1 MHITSIL
8 SMRRV
13 CYGLLT
19 IIIGGIILACS
30 GPGVVDDE
38 LPDTPSPS
46 QGKDTALIDDTLAPD
61 TLHPDTTIITP
72 DTTIITPDTTIIPR
86 DTTHIHPDTTGT
98 HPDTTV
104 VIPDTAHHDSGST
117 GADTVKIK
125 YYSVQAARELYNR
138 GISEDISVMGYVVGT
153 VKGQT
158 LNGKKLAGPWGVETN
173 ILIADTPS
181 PDGDDPL
188 MPVEL
193 RKGSKAR
200 AALNLVSNP
209 TLYHKRVIITGNLRT
224 YFRTIGIKGASN
236 YILLEK

>member
-1 MHITSIL
+1 
-8 SMRRV
+8 MRRV

-61 TLHPDTTIITP
+61 TLRP

-98 HPDTTV
+98 HTDNTGTHTNTTV

-125 YYSVQAARELYNR
+125 YYSVKAARELYNR
-138 GISEDISVMGYVVGT
+138 GISEGISVMGYVVGT

>member
-1 MHITSIL
+1 M
-8 SMRRV
+8 
-13 CYGLLT
+13 
-19 IIIGGIILACS
+19 
-30 GPGVVDDE
+30 
-38 LPDTPSPS
+38 PDTPSPS

-61 TLHPDTTIITP
+61 TLRPDTTIITS

-86 DTTHIHPDTTGT
+86 DTTIIPRDTTHIRPDTTGT
-98 HPDTTV
+98 HTDNTGTHTDTTV

-125 YYSVQAARELYNR
+125 YYSVKAARELYDR
-138 GISEDISVMGYVVGT
+138 GISEGISVMGYVVGT

>member
-61 TLHPDTTIITP
+61 TLRP

-98 HPDTTV
+98 HTDNTGTHTNTTV

-125 YYSVQAARELYNR
+125 YYSVKAARELYNR
-138 GISEDISVMGYVVGT
+138 GISEGISVMGYVVGT

>member
-61 TLHPDTTIITP
+61 TLHP